1 MSYTHHITTMHHT
14 GNPVTLKNAVCLHE
28 EDHGILWKH
37 LEYRNNHAE
46 VRRSRRLVL
55 SFVCTVVNYVRG
67 QPCCRHA
74 ADMEQMHERE
84 Q

>member
-1 MSYTHHITTMHHT
+1 MA
-14 GNPVTLKNAVCLHE
+14 LKNAVCLHE

-67 QPCCRHA
+67 AWVLSHTSHTTTSHRKSHHA
-74 ADMEQMHERE
+74 ASI
-84 Q
+84 